1 MSTLESKV
9 LDEIVAFSDSKALLF
24 LAVIIVL
31 GTYMNG
37 LEKSVFTMF

>member
-1 MSTLESKV
+1 MSKESKV

-24 LAVIIVL
+24 LAVIIVWER
-31 GTYMNG
+31 TCNG